1 MTDQKATLLHNMG
14 CRPGVPVLHRAAHA
28 CSLVSFGLPAFGST
42 KQGSMKRGSTRPG
55 ILEQWCNLL
64 GVVSTSVDARLEAIL
79 TIAQESSTSLERL
92 PSVASVVVAGSSM
105 RVFGLSDDP
114 RLAIQVLSRCSNKVF
129 IRGKSPVVSLETL
142 SRYIALVV
150 VDPKTSAA
158 PIHTQDEV
166 DE

>member
-1 MTDQKATLLHNMG
+1 MTDQTATLLHNMG

-92 PSVASVVVAGSSM
+92 PAVASVVVAGSSM

-114 RLAIQVLSRCSNKVF
+114 RLA
-129 IRGKSPVVSLETL
+129 
-142 SRYIALVV
+142 
-150 VDPKTSAA
+150 A
-158 PIHTQDEV
+158 PRPRQDENRSLRRLDALKLGGV
-166 DE
+166 ESRQTYFNASHGRSSQTCRDPSTARARG